1 MKFSAAKASRK
12 WPCGGLGC
20 DKRPM
25 VTAAVLLLVVCG
37 HSEPAAARRSSGAS
51 SQAAWDQP
59 FRQDRPKPRRGGAS
73 SIPLP
78 KPRPAEAPAGEDK
91 PVDERAEK

>member
-1 MKFSAAKASRK
+1 MKLSGAKASRK

-25 VTAAVLLLVVCG
+25 VTVAVLLLIVWAQT
-37 HSEPAAARRSSGAS
+37 EPAAARRAGAWS
-51 SQAAWDQP
+51 RAPWGDL
-59 FRQDRPKPRRGGAS
+59 FREARPKPRRAVAS

-78 KPRPAEAPAGEDK
+78 KPRPAEAPAIDDK
-91 PVDERAEK
+91 PIEGKPKEA